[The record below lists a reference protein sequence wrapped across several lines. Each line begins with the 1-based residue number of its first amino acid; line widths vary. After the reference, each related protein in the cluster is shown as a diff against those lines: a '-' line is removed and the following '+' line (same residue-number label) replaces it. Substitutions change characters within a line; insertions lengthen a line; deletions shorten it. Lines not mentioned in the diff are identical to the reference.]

1 MQFTGKFSER
11 NFSVIEDRFKIR
23 EITDC
28 RRRLVVLPIALRG
41 LILCRSIILRRR
53 CLTVSLILCRLLVV
67 LLRLCIAL
75 LRLIVALLI
84 RLLVSLIL
92 CVALLILVLVRLL
105 CGRCLL
111 SVLLTSGLVAAE
123 RHAVRD
129 HDILVMLDTVLVGVV
144 VVLELAFDKDHATL
158 AEILRHEFSGL
169 SPCGDVDEIRLLLLT
184 LGVGTVN
191 GN

>member
-1 MQFTGKFSER
+1 MSQSER
-11 NFSVIEDRFKIR
+11 DFIVTKDFLEVTERIDVDI
-23 EITDC
+23 
-28 RRRLVVLPIALRG
+28 RRRLVVLLITLRG
-41 LILCRSIILRRR
+41 LVLCRSIILRRR
-53 CLTVSLILCRLLVV
+53 CLTVSLIL
-67 LLRLCIAL
+67 
-75 LRLIVALLI
+75 LRLIVALLIRLLVPLIPRIALLI

-123 RHAVRD
+123 CHAVRD

-144 VVLELAFDKDHATL
+144 VVLELTFDQNAFALGEVL
-158 AEILRHEFSGL
+158 ADELSCL
-169 SPCGDVDEIRLLLLT
+169 SPCGDVKEIRLLFLPF
-184 LGVGTVN
+184 GVGTVN